1 MASYYVSPD
10 GSNNA
15 TGLLEAPFASLQ
27 HAHDIAKPGDTI
39 YMRGGVYELTSGV
52 QLTNDGTSGN
62 PITVTNYQDE
72 VPILDGSSMTGGYV
86 VDMASASW
94 NHIKGLEIRNGAE
107 GGLAIQGESHNNV
120 IEMLDVHHNG
130 WNSQW
135 EGKGIVM
142 FGSSSNNLLLNN
154 DSHHNQD
161 LNLTNADGFQIATTG
176 TGNVLRGN
184 TAWANSDDG
193 FDFFNVQDN
202 TDAAPLLIEG
212 NWAFDNGYA
221 NDGSAGGDGYGFKL
235 GGARP
240 GTSST
245 SGGHTVSDNVAWGNR
260 SVGFSAESSDPVTL
274 ENNTAYNNGQYNYGF
289 WAGEHTFRN
298 NLSAGTGRVEAYGS
312 TEGNSW
318 TMPVTVDSSDF
329 VSLDD
334 STARG
339 DRAADGSLPTTQF
352 LHLANG
358 SDLAGLGA
366 FQTAP
371 SGGVD
376 PIEVSDTPDTPATPA
391 TPATPSTAAPSG

>member
-184 TAWANSDDG
+184 TAWANSRATGPSTMATPMMAARVVMDMASSWAALAR
-193 FDFFNVQDN
+193 VR
-202 TDAAPLLIEG
+202 AAP
-212 NWAFDNGYA
+212 
-221 NDGSAGGDGYGFKL
+221 
-235 GGARP
+235 P
-240 GTSST
+240 
-245 SGGHTVSDNVAWGNR
+245 VAI
-260 SVGFSAESSDPVTL
+260 P
-274 ENNTAYNNGQYNYGF
+274 
-289 WAGEHTFRN
+289 
-298 NLSAGTGRVEAYGS
+298 
-312 TEGNSW
+312 
-318 TMPVTVDSSDF
+318 
-329 VSLDD
+329 
-334 STARG
+334 
-339 DRAADGSLPTTQF
+339 
-352 LHLANG
+352 
-358 SDLAGLGA
+358 
-366 FQTAP
+366 
-371 SGGVD
+371 
-376 PIEVSDTPDTPATPA
+376 
-391 TPATPSTAAPSG
+391 

>member
-376 PIEVSDTPDTPATPA
+376 PIEVSDTPDTPATP
-391 TPATPSTAAPSG
+391 STAAPSGEV